1 MRTFLIFILF
11 TGLAFSQSKYT
22 KEDQEF
28 ADHVKEVWKSS
39 DNDNYIKQFT
49 ELITECNNYLK
60 GHPNTAIKPGLL
72 GYIFEMTAA
81 LDPGAL
87 EVRKAGDALLR
98 YDSSFK
104 TSLRVAQILIE
115 KKLDDKRGIEIVRK
129 IIPEAQNPKDYYDA
143 NLLLASGELH
153 LKNYKSSIYALNA
166 AVKSDSSRVDGYK
179 GLLQVMPLAGEERG
193 LQKVKEKL
201 SVLEKDPNI
210 NVDLSSFSFFDINE
224 EKVEIKNFQGA
235 PLVLVFFRFECPYC
249 RKEMPVFQELIKKHP
264 DLKFIFINLEEAVQ
278 DIKFKY
284 LKEDKYSFLKDQTIA
299 KFTDAF
305 DNILDITITPQTL
318 IVDKNS
324 VVKYDFRGYRKD
336 FPGKFEDDIKSLK

>member
-1 MRTFLIFILF
+1 MKTFLIFILF

-39 DNDNYIKQFT
+39 NNNNYKRQFT
-49 ELITECNNYLK
+49 ELIAECNNYLK
-60 GHPNTAIKPGLL
+60 DHPNTAIKPGLL
-72 GYIFEMTAA
+72 GYIFELTAA
-81 LDPGAL
+81 LDPSMQ
-87 EVRKAGDALLR
+87 EVRKAGDNLLK

-104 TSLRVAQILIE
+104 TSIRVAQIFIE
-115 KKLDDKRGIEIVRK
+115 KKFDDKRGIEIIRE
-129 IIPEAQNPKDYYDA
+129 IIPKAKDTKDYYDA

-153 LKNYKSSIYALNA
+153 LKNYKSSLYALNA

-179 GLLQVMPLAGEERG
+179 GLLQVMPLADEKRG

-224 EKVEIKNFQGA
+224 EKVEIKNFKGA

-249 RKEMPVFQELIKKHP
+249 RKEMPVYKVLIKKYP
-264 DLKFIFINLEEAVQ
+264 DLKFIFINLEETVQ

-284 LKEDKYSFLKDQTIA
+284 LKEDKYSFLRDQTIA

-318 IVDKNS
+318 IVDENS
-324 VVKYDFRGYRKD
+324 LVKYDFRGYRKD

>member
-1 MRTFLIFILF
+1 MKTFLIFILF

-39 DNDNYIKQFT
+39 NNENYKKQFT

-60 GHPNTAIKPGLL
+60 DHPNSAIKPGLL

-87 EVRKAGDALLR
+87 EVRKAGDNLLK

-115 KKLDDKRGIEIVRK
+115 KSFDNKRGIEIVRK
-129 IIPEAQNPKDYYDA
+129 IIPEAQNPKDFYDA

-153 LKNYKSSIYALNA
+153 LKNYKSSLKALNA
-166 AVKSDSSRVDGYK
+166 AVKRDSSRVDGYK
-179 GLLQVMPLAGEERG
+179 GLLQVMPLAGEEKG
-193 LQKVKEKL
+193 LQNVKEKL
-201 SVLEKDPNI
+201 SILEKDPNI

-224 EKVEIKNFQGA
+224 DRVEIKNFKGS

-249 RKEMPVFQELIKKHP
+249 RREMPVYEKLIKKHP
-264 DLKFIFINLEEAVQ
+264 HLKFIFINLEETVQ
-278 DIKFKY
+278 DIRSKY
-284 LKEDKYSFLKDQTIA
+284 LKEDKFSFLANQTIA

-305 DNILDITITPQTL
+305 DDILDITITPQTL

-324 VVKYDFRGYRKD
+324 IVKFDFRGYTKD
-336 FPGKFEDDIKSLK
+336 FPEKFEFDIKSLK